1 MEARPAMAPVAMP
14 TMLGLPNLT
23 ASMTSQTSA
32 AVAAEMC
39 VTVIAM
45 PASAP
50 AFSALPALKPYQ
62 PTQSM
67 QAPTMVIQGA
77 CGGLT
82 SLGEAGP
89 RSDQNGED
97 QRRDAGGKM
106 HHQSAGEI
114 EHATRG
120 EEAAAPDPVR
130 HRHVDQQQPERREE
144 EHGTEA
150 HALDEGADDQRRRD
164 DGESHLEHEEDGLG
178 DVRPGIDGI
187 AADARE
193 QRLVEIAEPR
203 HGAAEGETVGDE
215 PAKAAIRDRRWQNTA
230 SAPTADSR
238 RGPVLRRR
246 APSPARS

>member
-77 CGGLT
+77 CGGFT
-82 SLGEAGP
+82 SPGKPARGP
-89 RSDQNGED
+89 IRMASI
-97 QRRDAGGKM
+97 
-106 HHQSAGEI
+106 SAVTP
-114 EHATRG
+114 A
-120 EEAAAPDPVR
+120 VR
-130 HRHVDQQQPERREE
+130 CTTSP
-144 EHGTEA
+144 
-150 HALDEGADDQRRRD
+150 
-164 DGESHLEHEEDGLG
+164 
-178 DVRPGIDGI
+178 
-187 AADARE
+187 
-193 QRLVEIAEPR
+193 
-203 HGAAEGETVGDE
+203 
-215 PAKAAIRDRRWQNTA
+215 PAKSSTPRAARKPPPQIQCATG
-230 SAPTADSR
+230 T
-238 RGPVLRRR
+238 
-246 APSPARS
+246 